1 MASLAVPLISLV
13 NLNKVVVKINVG
25 EELINKL
32 VIGKKV
38 PVKIKAVSAKPFSG
52 MVVNIAASADPQ
64 VKTYPVKLHLDN
76 PAHLIKPGMF
86 AEVNLGLEQLKKL
99 LLPVEAVVKDQQ
111 DRDMVWV
118 VENGMVKSRL
128 IKTGDSDAK
137 QVVIQSGLAENEEVV
152 IAGAES
158 LKEGQKVMVKCQ

>member
-1 MASLAVPLISLV
+1 
-13 NLNKVVVKINVG
+13 
-25 EELINKL
+25 
-32 VIGKKV
+32 
-38 PVKIKAVSAKPFSG
+38 
-52 MVVNIAASADPQ
+52 
-64 VKTYPVKLHLDN
+64 
-76 PAHLIKPGMF
+76 MF

-99 LLPVEAVVKDQQ
+99 LLPVGAVVKDQQ